1 MNANAIWRALAVLG
15 VIVLSVTVAHA
26 GHGNGGGQ
34 INGWRCYAING
45 ATPDRVVT
53 LTDALGTSQTL
64 RLGAASLFCSMAGA
78 VKFPNTQDTPDF
90 DLIPSGADIKCYN
103 ITGTVPG
110 PKPVVRVVDP
120 INGGLASTDGETV
133 TASASKFF
141 CTQADGFEQ

>member
-34 INGWRCYAING
+34 IDGWRCYVING
-45 ATPDRVVT
+45 ATPDRVVIV
-53 LTDALGTSQTL
+53 TDALGISQTI
-64 RLGAASLFCSMAGA
+64 RLGAASMFCSAAGA
-78 VKFPNTQDTPDF
+78 VKPATTDPDF
-90 DLIPSGADIKCYN
+90 DDSVDPGADLKCYS

-110 PKPVVRVVDP
+110 PKPVVRLVDG
-120 INGGLASTDGETV
+120 IKGGSLPTDGETV

-141 CTQADGFEQ
+141 CTRADAHEQ